1 MSVLRFTTKRKSL
14 IKEPMFDPTPAEV
27 AAINEGLACREES
40 SAEDFLAWLRALPL
54 PGQGPAHGKARDRKR
69 STLDALVER
78 LAAFPLIGTRA
89 RRIRPHVRRFQLSI
103 TGFLVFYQVAERA
116 RRVTILNILP
126 GPTMRYR

>member
-1 MSVLRFTTKRKSL
+1 VLRFTTKRKSL

-69 STLDALVER
+69 STLVGARTRNTKSASRRDR
-78 LAAFPLIGTRA
+78 RA
-89 RRIRPHVRRFQLSI
+89 R
-103 TGFLVFYQVAERA
+103 
-116 RRVTILNILP
+116 
-126 GPTMRYR
+126 